1 MKRAR
6 IIRKK
11 GTQPHPFRIAA
22 LCLIV
27 LVLFMGTRISSL
39 ADKAER
45 VKEDVFKESEAYFNA
60 QSRYNRLKSE
70 VNEINTDDFVE
81 RTARRDYGYCW
92 YGETIYTVVNLDE
105 LEKSVADEK
114 RPDDEEDSE
123 AKETGEM
130 TETPEAADAAP
141 EAGN

>member
-22 LCLIV
+22 LCLIA

-81 RTARRDYGYCW
+81 RT
-92 YGETIYTVVNLDE
+92 IYTVVNLDE

-114 RPDDEEDSE
+114 RPDDGEDSE
-123 AKETGEM
+123 TKENGEM
-130 TETPEAADAAP
+130 TENPETADAAP

>member
-6 IIRKK
+6 VIRKK
-11 GTQPHPFRIAA
+11 EVYPFRIAA

-27 LVLFMGTRISSL
+27 LVLFLGTQISSL

-60 QSRYNRLKSE
+60 QSRYNRLNSE

-92 YGETIYTVVNLDE
+92 YGETIYTVVNLEE
-105 LEKSVADEK
+105 LEKSVADEVTA
-114 RPDDEEDSE
+114 DDGENSGTD
-123 AKETGEM
+123 ETGEM
-130 TETPEAADAAP
+130 TENPEPAAVP
-141 EAGN
+141 ESGS

>member
-6 IIRKK
+6 VIRKK
-11 GTQPHPFRIAA
+11 KAQLRPFRIAA

-27 LVLFMGTRISSL
+27 LVLFVGTQISSL

-92 YGETIYTVVNLDE
+92 YGETIYTVANLDE
-105 LEKSVADEK
+105 LEKSVADED
-114 RPDDEEDSE
+114 RTDDGEESE
-123 AKETGEM
+123 TQENGEM
-130 TETPEAADAAP
+130 TENPESADAAP
-141 EAGN
+141 DAGN

>member
-81 RTARRDYGYCW
+81 RTARRD
-92 YGETIYTVVNLDE
+92 E
-105 LEKSVADEK
+105 LEKSVADED
-114 RPDDEEDSE
+114 RTDDGEESE
-123 AKETGEM
+123 TQENGEM
-130 TETPEAADAAP
+130 TENPGSADAAP